1 MEFCRVLVLSESGLF
16 ADIGERRRSV
26 PPDRLGHCGGRR
38 QPIARELIGR
48 QLACGGQDA
57 FRDRVNGGVIK
68 ELRSGWR
75 DTGEFFVEPRIHL
88 EDVDNPD
95 LLFLIGRGLRP
106 ADAKIVAHGLVDV
119 DQPLVDRHADE
130 RSEKHTYKLQSLMRN
145 SYAVFSM
152 KTKNTTT
159 TNYL

>member
-1 MEFCRVLVLSESGLF
+1 MIRRPPRSTRTDTLCPYTTLF
-16 ADIGERRRSV
+16 RS
-26 PPDRLGHCGGRR
+26 
-38 QPIARELIGR
+38 
-48 QLACGGQDA
+48 QLACGCQDA

-119 DQPLVDRHADE
+119 AQPLVDR
-130 RSEKHTYKLQSLMRN
+130 SEEPTSELQSLMRI
-145 SYAVFSM
+145 SYAVFCL
-152 KTKNTTT
+152 KKKNQKKIKNNTTNKKSKT
-159 TNYL
+159 QN